1 MIANVTHG
9 RDPLQLLRYVVEK
22 EGAYIIDTNLVSD
35 NYVDMGREL
44 RLAQQLHSSINVYV
58 WHTSLSVSKKENLTD
73 DNWQKIGQTYLN
85 KMEFGKNQYVMVR
98 HTDADH
104 HHIHVVANR
113 ISPLDGQAVPDS
125 WSKYRSEKAIRE
137 IEREFGLQ
145 QTLSSVKRERK
156 SPKAGEIRKQRR
168 DGKTPIRVR
177 LQDEID
183 HVLPTAKSP
192 EELNKLLQDKG
203 VTVRFRKG
211 KSGEIIG
218 VSFGLEGVGF
228 SGSKL
233 GTKYSW
239 TQLEKQLRETRES
252 SYDDKRRKLREVYEQ
267 KIAGAP
273 HTLTDRERDI
283 LVAAKLLEENC
294 DQTSVM
300 AVLTQSP
307 TLKQEKDPS
316 EKEQAV
322 QYIKEIVKD
331 AWKLGVS
338 QEVTR

>member
-9 RDPLQLLRYVVEK
+9 RNPVQLLRYVAEK
-22 EGAYIIDTNLVSD
+22 EGAYLIDTNLVSD

-58 WHTSLSVSKKENLTD
+58 WHTSLSVSKEEKLTD
-73 DNWQKIGQTYLN
+73 DDWKKIGRAYLN
-85 KMEFGKNQYVMVR
+85 KMEFGKNQYVMFR

-113 ISPLDGQAVPDS
+113 ISALDGQAVPDS
-125 WSKYRSEKAIRE
+125 WSKYRTEKVIRE
-137 IEREFGLQ
+137 IEREFGLR
-145 QTLSSVKRERK
+145 QTPSSAKRERK
-156 SPKAGEIRKQRR
+156 SPKTGEIRKQRR

-183 HVLPTAKSP
+183 LVLPTAKSP
-192 EELNKLLQDKG
+192 ENLKGLLEAKG

-211 KSGEIIG
+211 KTGDIIG

-233 GTKYSW
+233 GTIYSW
-239 TQLEKQLRETRES
+239 TQLEKQLRENRETS
-252 SYDDKRRKLREVYEQ
+252 NTDKRNQLRTIYQ
-267 KIAGAP
+267 QRLAGTP
-273 HTLTDRERDI
+273 DNLTDRERDT
-283 LVAAKLLEENC
+283 LVAAKLLKENC
-294 DQTSVM
+294 DQPSIM

-307 TLKQEKDPS
+307 SIKKNNDPS
-316 EKEQAV
+316 ERERAI
-322 QYIKEIVKD
+322 QYINEIVKN
-331 AWKLGVS
+331 ASELTNS
-338 QEVTR
+338 QEVMR